1 MKYLSKL
8 LSMFLVGAMLYST
21 GCTDYETDINNL
33 EKEVEEIKQE
43 LNGQIDALKADLGA
57 DIEALEGAIEAAN
70 NAIAANQ
77 SAIEGLK
84 EADAAMDTRVKAAEE
99 AIIKANADIAAA
111 NAAIAEN
118 ADAIEENAKA
128 IEEAKKSI
136 ADAVAAIEEA
146 NKAIDENADAIEALK
161 KVDEEFAKD
170 ITALE
175 ENLATLETEL
185 KAYADDLFD
194 QSKEYTD
201 GEIKKLN
208 DSLTNALNAHIDAF
222 TAYQAKVEGIIAA
235 LEARVA
241 ANEKAIEGLQANV
254 EELYELHDIQGQL
267 IENLDGRFET
277 FVEYTE
283 QELNVLRDA
292 DKNLALLIAANT
304 DYIKNV
310 ENSLID
316 FQKIANE
323 QFTKAFGQIADNLS
337 KINALEAALEKE
349 KTERVAMGKAIHEHI
364 DNVQAEL
371 KGMIA
376 NLDAKYAKEVEA
388 IYAKYDAIV
397 AELEAEL
404 EKLEK
409 ALADE
414 KAERIAMGKAIH
426 EHIDNVQAE
435 LKRMIAELDK
445 QTKEQFVK
453 LTDAMNAEFDKVRDE
468 LEDEVEKLEKQISAV
483 NEALEAYKTV
493 VNGKLTEMSIQ
504 IDMLIN
510 RVQSIVYVP
519 TTADH
524 KAEVV
529 SLFYK
534 NANKKEFIVSE
545 GFVEMTFRVTPATA
559 AAQLVAYYNS
569 QKDKSTPIFSLE
581 PEEVRTRGEVP
592 SFTINSI
599 ELDEKGNGRFIVNAT
614 PSLPADYYEKKTSF
628 SVALRLLKSHVEAGD
643 FNADIVSDYVNLF
656 PVREYTEGLVL
667 VGTVKDVEGN
677 DKEVVIEPNE
687 LNDAAK
693 YELEYASMA
702 ARAELL
708 KGFEPRY
715 VYKNENLTAEQLAE
729 RGFNVA
735 PIETACS
742 HVAYKV
748 VKGWG
753 GYPVPQAFEKIEDA
767 NFAVYEE
774 EGKCA
779 EVARLA
785 AEEKCKKETI
795 GNYLDTDHVYTIA
808 EGVDFDFKSRVTIVR
823 EHRDANLSNLWYK
836 WNYTDFVEATA
847 KTDDCSWYK
856 NPHHYE
862 WNHWTHQFEHK
873 ESINCGAAGVYEGG
887 SRAFVLEVKA
897 SDIPVDILANGAK
910 YVLDNW
916 GKNAEKLVV
925 EAKTVAGEVKTDY
938 EGLNVTPV
946 AYDAEKQTWTVVV
959 EDWKFN
965 KAGEHY
971 EIKATYGFDAL
982 DIVFAFDAE
991 FLNIIDLEY
1000 THSKSVDF
1008 TFDANFVKT
1017 KQFDAQLTNAE
1028 NETISIAEALVAKY
1042 PALVDVKDGKY
1053 GYFKNLDQ
1061 LNEALKAVNPDV
1073 NYTTVRNDADAD
1085 AIKYT
1090 DKFNIPVASKK
1101 QTFLFTTQDPAMN
1114 GNVRIMRKDV
1124 VSDYDKFAFTTSFA
1138 PKFENQT
1145 MNVTIKAAGSVKMPE
1160 IYIKHVP
1167 YVVAENNGKFSSDVA
1182 GLWDPNNLYESA
1194 VTSFTAEEVDLKSG
1208 FEVVRKDD
1216 KATNGYVVLTDDE
1229 LKALNIDLEFALDK
1243 EYAGIIIADDKNTLS
1258 YMGAAESVLVN
1269 GTLKVDEI
1277 VKRGAFDTYNGNY
1290 RVNKYDPIAKFN
1302 VEPTEVVSTSL
1313 GQATYERNSL
1323 DYIQLYDI
1331 RGRELI
1337 DNKAADSAHPWVI
1350 GNGENGFGF
1359 VAPKIGVSAG
1369 DVFSLGVVTYETWVH
1384 DAKGMGVNFL
1394 DNHLTVDGSKLIFS
1408 NMHNLKLQD
1417 DIYVTVTV
1425 SVEYPWGKQTYP
1437 IEYTVTSKKVESE
1450 PTTPKAE

>member
-70 NAIAANQ
+70 NAIDANKT
-77 SAIEGLK
+77 AIDGLK
-84 EADAAMDTRVKAAEE
+84 AADVAMEARVKAAEE

-128 IEEAKKSI
+128 IEAAKKSI

-161 KVDEEFAKD
+161 LVDEEFAKD

-194 QSKEYTD
+194 ESKEYTD

-254 EELYELHDIQGQL
+254 DELYDLHDIQGQL

-323 QFTKAFGQIADNLS
+323 QFTKAFGLIAENLS
-337 KINALEAALEKE
+337 KINALEAALEAE
-349 KTERVAMGKAIHEHI
+349 RTERVAMGKAIHEHI

-409 ALADE
+409 ALEAE
-414 KAERIAMGKAIH
+414 RTERIAMGKAIH

-435 LKRMIAELDK
+435 LKGMIADLEE
-445 QTKEQFVK
+445 QTEEQFK
-453 LTDAMNAEFDKVRDE
+453 DLTKTMNDKFKAVETALGNMYIELQGKIKEVNDA
-468 LEDEVEKLEKQISAV
+468 LT
-483 NEALEAYKTV
+483 AYKAV
-493 VNGKLTEMSIQ
+493 VDGKLAEMSIQ

-529 SLFYK
+529 SLYYR
-534 NANKKEFIVSE
+534 NFIVSE
-545 GFVEMTFRVTPATA
+545 GFVEMTFRVTPASA
-559 AAQLVAYYNS
+559 AQQLVAYYNS

-614 PSLPADYYEKKTSF
+614 PSLPAAYYEKQTSF
-628 SVALRLLKSHVEAGD
+628 SVALRLLKAHVEEGD
-643 FNADIVSDYVNLF
+643 FNADIVSDYVNLY
-656 PVREYTEGLVL
+656 PVREYTDGLVL

-677 DKEVVIEPNE
+677 DKEVVIKPNE

-729 RGFNVA
+729 LGFNVA

-742 HVAYKV
+742 HVAY
-748 VKGWG
+748 VKSQNGFWG
-753 GYPVPQAFEKIEDA
+753 PSFVPCEKIEDA

-785 AEEKCKKETI
+785 AEEKCVKETI
-795 GNYLDTDHVYTIA
+795 GNFLDTDHVYTIA
-808 EGVDFDFKSRVTIVR
+808 EGVNFDFKSRVTIVR
-823 EHRDANLSNLWYK
+823 EHRDANLANLWYK
-836 WNYTDFVEATA
+836 WNYTDFKAATA
-847 KTDDCSWYK
+847 ETECTDESHYYTDWYGNKHHAWWITDCVTSG
-856 NPHHYE
+856 
-862 WNHWTHQFEHK
+862 
-873 ESINCGAAGVYEGG
+873 IYEGG
-887 SRAFVLEVKA
+887 SRAFVLKVKG
-897 SDIPVDILANGAK
+897 SDIPADILANGAE
-910 YVLDNW
+910 YVIKNW
-916 GKNAEKLVV
+916 GKDAEKLVV
-925 EAKTVAGEVKTDY
+925 EAYTVAGDVKTKY
-938 EGLNVTPV
+938 EGLNVVPV
-946 AYDAEKQTWTVVV
+946 AYDAEKQTWAVAV
-959 EDWKFN
+959 EGWKFN
-965 KAGEHY
+965 KAGEKY
-971 EIKATYGFDAL
+971 EIKAKYEFDAL

-991 FLNIIDLEY
+991 FVNIIDLEY
-1000 THSKSVDF
+1000 THNKSVDF
-1008 TFDANFVKT
+1008 TYEIKN
-1017 KQFDAQLTNAE
+1017 QFDGQLTDAE
-1028 NETISIAEALVAKY
+1028 NKPISIAEALAAKY
-1042 PALVDVKDGKY
+1042 PALVDVKDGEY
-1053 GYFKNLDQ
+1053 GYFTDLDQ
-1061 LNEALKAVNPDV
+1061 LNEALKAINPIV
-1073 NYTTVRNDADAD
+1073 NYDVVRTDARDAAAAEKVITDKTQEFKKAYFDSSYSHLFVSNNVDMNGTVR
-1085 AIKYT
+1085 ILK
-1090 DKFNIPVASKK
+1090 S
-1101 QTFLFTTQDPAMN
+1101 
-1114 GNVRIMRKDV
+1114 DV
-1124 VSDYDKFAFTTSFA
+1124 KSDFDKFAFTTSFA

-1160 IYIKHVP
+1160 IYIKHVD
-1167 YVVAENNGKFSSDVA
+1167 YVVKEMNETVKEDDGKEYTYLYASDVV

-1194 VTSFTAEEVDLKSG
+1194 VSAFTTQNVDLKSG
-1208 FEVVRKDD
+1208 FEVVHKDD
-1216 KATNGYVVLTDDE
+1216 KAINGYVVLTDAE
-1229 LKALNIDLEFALDK
+1229 LAALNIKLEFALAK
-1243 EYAGIIIADDKNTLS
+1243 EYAGISIADMNTLS
-1258 YMGAAESVLVN
+1258 YMGADKYVRVN
-1269 GTLKVDEI
+1269 GTLKVDGIE
-1277 VKRGAFDTYNGNY
+1277 KRGAFDTYNNHY
-1290 RVNKYDPIAKFN
+1290 RVNKYDPIKDFIVNENATISTAVASKDY
-1302 VEPTEVVSTSL
+1302 TVSIL
-1313 GQATYERNSL
+1313 K
-1323 DYIQLYDI
+1323 DIQLFDV
-1331 RGRELI
+1331 RGRALI
-1337 DNKAADSAHPWVI
+1337 DNNSMNSMKPWVV
-1350 GNGENGFGF
+1350 GNGTNGFADG
-1359 VAPKIGVSAG
+1359 ANAG
-1369 DVFSLGVVTYETWVH
+1369 TVFSLNKVTYKHFVH
-1384 DAKGMGVNFL
+1384 DENGMGVNFL
-1394 DNHLTVDGSKLIFS
+1394 DKYLNADGAILYFS
-1408 NMHNLKLQD
+1408 NLNNLKLQK

-1425 SVEYPWGKQTYP
+1425 TVEYPWGQKTDSIQYR
-1437 IEYTVTSKKVESE
+1437 VTSEKIEAE
-1450 PTTPKAE
+1450 PTTPEAE

>member
-33 EKEVEEIKQE
+33 KQDVDQIKQE

-57 DIEALEGAIEAAN
+57 DITALEGAIEAAN

-77 SAIEGLK
+77 TAIEGLK
-84 EADAAMDTRVKAAEE
+84 AADVAMDTRVKAAEE

-128 IEEAKKSI
+128 IEAAKKSI

-146 NKAIDENADAIEALK
+146 NKAIAENADAIEDLK

-170 ITALE
+170 IETLE
-175 ENLATLETEL
+175 ANLETLETEL

-194 QSKEYTD
+194 QSKKYTD
-201 GEIKKLN
+201 AEIKKLN
-208 DSLTNALNAHIDAF
+208 ESLTNALNAHIDAF
-222 TAYQAKVEGIIAA
+222 TAYQAEVKGIIAA

-241 ANEKAIEGLQANV
+241 ANEEAIEGLQANV
-254 EELYELHDIQGQL
+254 EELYELHDVQGQL

-283 QELNVLRDA
+283 QELEALRDA
-292 DKNLALLIAANT
+292 DANLATLIAANT
-304 DYIKNV
+304 DYINNV

-316 FQKIANE
+316 YQKIANE
-323 QFTKAFGQIADNLS
+323 QFTKAFGLIADNLS
-337 KINALEAALEKE
+337 KINALEAALEAE
-349 KTERVAMGKAIHEHI
+349 KT
-364 DNVQAEL
+364 
-371 KGMIA
+371 
-376 NLDAKYAKEVEA
+376 
-388 IYAKYDAIV
+388 
-397 AELEAEL
+397 
-404 EKLEK
+404 
-409 ALADE
+409 
-414 KAERIAMGKAIH
+414 ERIAMGKAIH

-435 LKRMIAELDK
+435 LKDMIAKLDAKYADEVKAIYAKYDAIVAELEAELENLEKALEAEKTERIAMGKAIHEHIDNVQTELKNMIAELEK
-445 QTKEQFVK
+445 QTEKEFEN
-453 LTDAMNAEFDKVRDE
+453 LTNTMNKKFEDVNTALGNMYVE
-468 LEDEVEKLEKQISAV
+468 LQGKIKEV
-483 NEALEAYKTV
+483 NDALEAYKKV
-493 VNGKLTEMSIQ
+493 VDGKLAEMSIQ

-529 SLFYK
+529 SLYYK
-534 NANKKEFIVSE
+534 NFIVSE
-545 GFVEMTFRVTPATA
+545 GFVEMTFRVTPASA
-559 AAQLVAYYNS
+559 AQQLVAYYNS
-569 QKDKSTPIFSLE
+569 QKDKSAPIFSLE

-628 SVALRLLKSHVEAGD
+628 SVALRLLKAHVEEGD

-656 PVREYTEGLVL
+656 PVRKYTDGLVL

-677 DKEVVIEPNE
+677 DKEVVIKPNE
-687 LNDAAK
+687 LNDAAM

-729 RGFNVA
+729 LGFNVA

-742 HVAYKV
+742 HVAY
-748 VKGWG
+748 VKTQNGFWG
-753 GYPVPQAFEKIEDA
+753 PSFVPCEKIEDA

-785 AEEKCKKETI
+785 AEEKCVKETI
-795 GNYLDTDHVYTIA
+795 GNFLDTDHVYTIA
-808 EGVDFDFKSRVTIVR
+808 EGVNFDFKSRVTIVK
-823 EHRDANLSNLWYK
+823 EHRDAYLSDLWYK
-836 WNYTDFVEATA
+836 WNYTDFVKATA
-847 KTDDCSWYK
+847 SEKCDNYGHYWWGQHNDIRYPDCEK
-856 NPHHYE
+856 PG
-862 WNHWTHQFEHK
+862 
-873 ESINCGAAGVYEGG
+873 IYEGR
-887 SRAFVLEVKA
+887 SYEFTLEVKA
-897 SDIPVDILANGAK
+897 SDIPADILADGAK

-925 EAKTVAGEVKTDY
+925 KAWTVAGEVKTDY
-938 EGLNVTPV
+938 EGLNVTPID
-946 AYDAEKQTWTVVV
+946 YDAEKNTWTVAVAG
-959 EDWKFN
+959 WKFN
-965 KAGEHY
+965 KAGEYY
-971 EIKATYGFDAL
+971 EIKATYSFDAL
-982 DIVFAFDAE
+982 DIVFAFNAE
-991 FLNIIDLEY
+991 FVNIIDMEY
-1000 THSKSVDF
+1000 THNKSVDF
-1008 TFDANFVKT
+1008 TFDADFVKT
-1017 KQFDAQLTNAE
+1017 KQFNAQLTNAE
-1028 NETISIAEALVAKY
+1028 NEPISIAEALVAKY
-1042 PALVDVKDGKY
+1042 PALVDVKDGEY
-1053 GYFKNLDQ
+1053 GYFTNIEQ
-1061 LNEALKAVNPDV
+1061 LNDALKATNPDV
-1073 NYTTVRNDADAD
+1073 NYTTVRNGADD
-1085 AIKYT
+1085 LKYT
-1090 DKFNIPVASKK
+1090 EKFNIPVANKHK
-1101 QTFLFTTQDPAMN
+1101 TFLFTTQDAAMN
-1114 GNVRIMRKDV
+1114 GNVRIIREDV

-1145 MNVTIKAAGSVKMPE
+1145 MNVTINAAGSVKMPE

-1208 FEVVRKDD
+1208 FEVVLKND
-1216 KATNGYVVLTDDE
+1216 KATNGYVVMSDAE
-1229 LKALNIDLEFALDK
+1229 LEALKVKLEFALDK
-1243 EYAGIIIADDKNTLS
+1243 EYAGITIASDMNTLS
-1258 YMGAAESVLVN
+1258 YMGAAPSVLVN
-1269 GTLKVDEI
+1269 GTLKVDGIE
-1277 VKRGAFDTYNGNY
+1277 KRGAFDTYNGNY
-1290 RVNKYDPIAKFN
+1290 SVNKYDPIAAFD
-1302 VEPTEVVSTSL
+1302 VIPTEVVSTSL
-1313 GQATYERNSL
+1313 GQAKYERNSL

-1337 DNKAADSAHPWVI
+1337 DNKATDSEHPWVI

-1359 VAPKIGVSAG
+1359 VAPEIGVSAG
-1369 DVFSLGVVTYETWVH
+1369 DVFSLGKVTYETFVH

-1394 DNHLTVDGSKLIFS
+1394 DNHLTVAGSKLIFD
-1408 NMHNLKLQD
+1408 NMNNLKLQD

-1425 SVEYPWGKQTYP
+1425 SVEYPWGKQSYP
-1437 IEYTVTSKKVESE
+1437 IEYTVTSKKVD
-1450 PTTPKAE
+1450 AE

>member
-1 MKYLSKL
+1 MKYFSKL

-33 EKEVEEIKQE
+33 KQDVDQIKQE

-57 DIEALEGAIEAAN
+57 DITALEGAIEAAN

-84 EADAAMDTRVKAAEE
+84 AADVAMDTRVKAAEE

-128 IEEAKKSI
+128 IEAAKKSI

-161 KVDEEFAKD
+161 LVDEEFAKD

-194 QSKEYTD
+194 QSKKYTD
-201 GEIKKLN
+201 AEIKKLN
-208 DSLTNALNAHIDAF
+208 ESLTDALNAHIDAF
-222 TAYQAKVEGIIAA
+222 TAYQAEVKGIIAA
-235 LEARVA
+235 LEARVET
-241 ANEKAIEGLQANV
+241 NEKAIEGLQANV
-254 EELYELHDIQGQL
+254 DELYELHDIQGQL

-283 QELNVLRDA
+283 QELQVLRDA
-292 DKNLALLIAANT
+292 DANLAKLIAANE

-316 FQKIANE
+316 YQKIANE
-323 QFTKAFGQIADNLS
+323 QFTKAFGLIADNLS
-337 KINALEAALEKE
+337 KINALEAALEAE
-349 KTERVAMGKAIHEHI
+349 KTERIAMGKAIHEHI

-371 KGMIA
+371 KDMIA
-376 NLDAKYAKEVEA
+376 KLDAKYAKEVEA

-404 EKLEK
+404 ENLEK
-409 ALADE
+409 ALEAE
-414 KAERIAMGKAIH
+414 KTERIAMGKAIH
-426 EHIDNVQAE
+426 EHIDNVQTE
-435 LKRMIAELDK
+435 LKNMIAELEK
-445 QTKEQFVK
+445 QTEKEFEN
-453 LTDAMNAEFDKVRDE
+453 LTNTMNKKFEDVNTALGNMYVE
-468 LEDEVEKLEKQISAV
+468 LQGKIKEV
-483 NEALEAYKTV
+483 NDALEAYKKV
-493 VNGKLTEMSIQ
+493 VDGKLAEMSIQ

-529 SLFYK
+529 SLYYK
-534 NANKKEFIVSE
+534 NFIVSE
-545 GFVEMTFRVTPATA
+545 GFVEMTFRVTPASA
-559 AAQLVAYYNS
+559 AQQLVAYYNS
-569 QKDKSTPIFSLE
+569 QKDKSAPIFSLE
-581 PEEVRTRGEVP
+581 PEEVRTRGEAP
-592 SFTINSI
+592 SFSINSI

-628 SVALRLLKSHVEAGD
+628 SVALRLLKAHVEEGD

-656 PVREYTEGLVL
+656 PVREYTDGLVL

-677 DKEVVIEPNE
+677 DKEVVIRPNE

-729 RGFNVA
+729 LGFNVA

-785 AEEKCKKETI
+785 AEEKCVKETI

-808 EGVDFDFKSRVTIVR
+808 EGVNFDFKSRVTIVR

-836 WNYTDFVEATA
+836 WNYTHFVEATA
-847 KTDDCSWYK
+847 SEVCDDPRHYYWGGHNDYWYPDCNK
-856 NPHHYE
+856 P
-862 WNHWTHQFEHK
+862 
-873 ESINCGAAGVYEGG
+873 GVYEGG

-897 SDIPVDILANGAK
+897 SDIPADILANGAK
-910 YVLDNW
+910 YVIDNW

-938 EGLNVTPV
+938 EGLNVAPV

-959 EDWKFN
+959 AGWKFN
-965 KAGEHY
+965 KAGEYY

-982 DIVFAFDAE
+982 DIVFAFNAE
-991 FLNIIDLEY
+991 FVNIIDLEY
-1000 THSKSVDF
+1000 THNKSIDF
-1008 TFDANFVKT
+1008 TYEIKN
-1017 KQFDAQLTNAE
+1017 QFDGQLTDAE
-1028 NETISIAEALVAKY
+1028 NKPISIAQALVAKY
-1042 PALVDVKDGKY
+1042 PALVDVKDGEY
-1053 GYFKNLDQ
+1053 GYFTDIKQ
-1061 LNEALKAVNPDV
+1061 LNEALKAINPTV
-1073 NYTTVRNDADAD
+1073 NYDVVRTDARDAAAAEKVITDKTQEFKNAYFNDAYSHLFVSNNADMNGTVR
-1085 AIKYT
+1085 ILK
-1090 DKFNIPVASKK
+1090 S
-1101 QTFLFTTQDPAMN
+1101 
-1114 GNVRIMRKDV
+1114 DV
-1124 VSDYDKFAFTTSFA
+1124 KSDFDKFAFTTSFA

-1160 IYIKHVP
+1160 IYIKHVD
-1167 YVVAENNGKFSSDVA
+1167 YVVKDMNETVKEDDGKEYTYLYASDVV

-1194 VTSFTAEEVDLKSG
+1194 VSAFTTQNVDLKSG
-1208 FEVVRKDD
+1208 FEVVHKDD
-1216 KATNGYVVLTDDE
+1216 KAINGYVVLTADE
-1229 LKALNIDLEFALDK
+1229 LAALNVKLEFALAK
-1243 EYAGIIIADDKNTLS
+1243 EYAGISIADMNTLS
-1258 YMGAAESVLVN
+1258 YMGADKYVRVN
-1269 GTLKVDEI
+1269 GTLKVDGIE
-1277 VKRGAFDTYNGNY
+1277 KRGAFDTYNNHY
-1290 RVNKYDPIAKFN
+1290 RVNKYDPIKDFIVNENATISTAVASKDY
-1302 VEPTEVVSTSL
+1302 TVSIL
-1313 GQATYERNSL
+1313 K
-1323 DYIQLYDI
+1323 DIQLFDV

-1337 DNKAADSAHPWVI
+1337 DNNSMNSVKPWVV
-1350 GNGENGFGF
+1350 GDGTNGF
-1359 VAPKIGVSAG
+1359 AKDANAG
-1369 DVFSLGVVTYETWVH
+1369 DVFSLNKVTYKHFVH
-1384 DAKGMGVNFL
+1384 DENGMGVNFL
-1394 DNHLTVDGSKLIFS
+1394 DKYLEADGAILYFS
-1408 NMHNLKLQD
+1408 NLNNLKLQK

-1425 SVEYPWGKQTYP
+1425 TVEYPWGEKTDSIQYR
-1437 IEYTVTSKKVESE
+1437 VTSEKVEAE
-1450 PTTPKAE
+1450 PTTPDAE

>member
-1 MKYLSKL
+1 MKYFSKL

-21 GCTDYETDINNL
+21 GCTDYETDINNI
-33 EKEVEEIKQE
+33 KQDVDQIKQE

-57 DIEALEGAIEAAN
+57 DITALEGAIEAAN

-77 SAIEGLK
+77 TAIDGLK
-84 EADAAMDTRVKAAEE
+84 AADVAMDTRVKAAEE

-128 IEEAKKSI
+128 IEAAKKSI

-146 NKAIDENADAIEALK
+146 NKAIDENADAIEDLK

-194 QSKEYTD
+194 QSKKYTD
-201 GEIKKLN
+201 AEIKKLN
-208 DSLTNALNAHIDAF
+208 ESLTNALNAHIDAF
-222 TAYQAKVEGIIAA
+222 TAYQAEVKGIIAA

-241 ANEKAIEGLQANV
+241 ENEKAIAGLQANV

-283 QELNVLRDA
+283 QELQVLRDA
-292 DKNLALLIAANT
+292 DANLATLIAANE

-316 FQKIANE
+316 YQKIANE
-323 QFTKAFGQIADNLS
+323 QFTKAFGLIADNLS
-337 KINALEAALEKE
+337 KINALEAALEAE
-349 KTERVAMGKAIHEHI
+349 KT
-364 DNVQAEL
+364 
-371 KGMIA
+371 
-376 NLDAKYAKEVEA
+376 
-388 IYAKYDAIV
+388 
-397 AELEAEL
+397 
-404 EKLEK
+404 
-409 ALADE
+409 
-414 KAERIAMGKAIH
+414 ERIAMGKAIH
-426 EHIDNVQAE
+426 EHIDNVQTE
-435 LKRMIAELDK
+435 LKNMIAELEK
-445 QTKEQFVK
+445 QTEKEFEN
-453 LTDAMNAEFDKVRDE
+453 LTNTMNKKFEDVNTALGNMYVE
-468 LEDEVEKLEKQISAV
+468 LQGKIKEV
-483 NEALEAYKTV
+483 NDALEAYKKV
-493 VNGKLTEMSIQ
+493 VDGKLAEMSIQ

-529 SLFYK
+529 SLYYK
-534 NANKKEFIVSE
+534 NFIVSE
-545 GFVEMTFRVTPATA
+545 GFVEMTFRVTPASA
-559 AAQLVAYYNS
+559 AQQLVAYYNS
-569 QKDKSTPIFSLE
+569 QKDKSAPIFSLE
-581 PEEVRTRGEVP
+581 PEEVRTRGEAP
-592 SFTINSI
+592 SFSINSI

-614 PSLPADYYEKKTSF
+614 PSLPAAYYEKKTSF
-628 SVALRLLKSHVEAGD
+628 SVALRLLKAHVEEGD

-656 PVREYTEGLVL
+656 PVREYTDGLVL

-677 DKEVVIEPNE
+677 DKEVVIKPNE
-687 LNDAAK
+687 LNDAAM

-729 RGFNVA
+729 LGFNVA

-742 HVAYKV
+742 HVAY
-748 VKGWG
+748 VKTQNGFWG
-753 GYPVPQAFEKIEDA
+753 SSFVPCEKIEDA

-785 AEEKCKKETI
+785 AEEKCVKETI
-795 GNYLDTDHVYTIA
+795 GNFLDTDHVYTIA
-808 EGVDFDFKSRVTIVR
+808 EGVNFDFKSRVTIVR
-823 EHRDANLSNLWYK
+823 EHRDANLANLWYK
-836 WNYTDFVEATA
+836 WNYTDLKAATA
-847 KTDDCSWYK
+847 IENCNNPGHYTWTWWGGTMHNDTRFPDCNK
-856 NPHHYE
+856 P
-862 WNHWTHQFEHK
+862 
-873 ESINCGAAGVYEGG
+873 GVYEGG

-897 SDIPVDILANGAK
+897 SDIPADILANGAK

-916 GKNAEKLVV
+916 GKNADNLKV

-938 EGLNVTPV
+938 EGLNVTPI
-946 AYDAEKQTWTVVV
+946 AYDAEKNTWTVAVAG
-959 EDWKFN
+959 WKFN
-965 KAGEHY
+965 KAGEYY
-971 EIKATYGFDAL
+971 EIKATYSFDAL
-982 DIVFAFDAE
+982 DIVFAFNAE
-991 FLNIIDLEY
+991 FVNIIDLEY
-1000 THSKSVDF
+1000 THNKSVDF
-1008 TFDANFVKT
+1008 TFDADFVKT
-1017 KQFDAQLTNAE
+1017 KQFNAQLTNAE
-1028 NETISIAEALVAKY
+1028 NEPISIAEALVAKY
-1042 PALVDVKDGKY
+1042 PALVDVKDGEY
-1053 GYFKNLDQ
+1053 GYFTNIEQ
-1061 LNEALKAVNPDV
+1061 LNEALKATNPDV
-1073 NYTTVRNDADAD
+1073 NYTTVRNGADD
-1085 AIKYT
+1085 LKYT
-1090 DKFNIPVASKK
+1090 EKFNIPVANKHK
-1101 QTFLFTTQDPAMN
+1101 TFLFTTQDAAMN
-1114 GNVRIMRKDV
+1114 GNVRIIREDV

-1145 MNVTIKAAGSVKMPE
+1145 MNVTINAAGSVKMPE

-1208 FEVVRKDD
+1208 FEVVLKND
-1216 KATNGYVVLTDDE
+1216 KATNGYVVMSDAE
-1229 LKALNIDLEFALDK
+1229 LEALKVKLEFALVEKYD
-1243 EYAGIIIADDKNTLS
+1243 GITIAADMNTLS
-1258 YMGAAESVLVN
+1258 YMGAAPSVLVN
-1269 GTLKVDEI
+1269 GTLKVDGIE
-1277 VKRGAFDTYNGNY
+1277 KRGAFDTYNGNY
-1290 RVNKYDPIAKFN
+1290 SVNKYDPIAAFD
-1302 VEPTEVVSTSL
+1302 VIPTEVVSTSL
-1313 GQATYERNSL
+1313 GQAKYERNSL

-1337 DNKAADSAHPWVI
+1337 DNKATDSEHPWVI

-1359 VAPKIGVSAG
+1359 VAPEIGVSAG
-1369 DVFSLGVVTYETWVH
+1369 DVFSLGKVTYETFVH

-1394 DNHLTVDGSKLIFS
+1394 DNHLTVAGSKLIFD
-1408 NMHNLKLQD
+1408 NMNNLKLQD

-1425 SVEYPWGKQTYP
+1425 SVEYPWGKQSYP
-1437 IEYTVTSKKVESE
+1437 IEYTVTSKKVD
-1450 PTTPKAE
+1450 AE